1 MYVRGVFVATRQS
14 LIAAAMSRG
23 KLAGEERRLNLVLSW
38 PIPAGHGE
46 PFWRLPF
53 QGDDL
58 THLGGFGSIARE
70 RLADSVV
77 PVSAFD
83 SADADIQSD

>member
-1 MYVRGVFVATRQS
+1 MRAWCRP
-14 LIAAAMSRG
+14 
-23 KLAGEERRLNLVLSW
+23 RLRLDDAESGLSG

-83 SADADIQSD
+83 SAHADGKSNRNPLGGAHFNC